1 MAGLKSQP
9 EFESQDDTTTET
21 TTATK
26 EKAGTKEAP
35 AVDKAA
41 IAAGLAA
48 ATAIAKAATGTAAG
62 TAVVPA
68 KAPLKY
74 RKAFEEKENA
84 YPLADVMLWF
94 QASPSIT
101 HTSGCA
107 KHSKKGSLG
116 TKFVVHVDSYNMR
129 FLAVPGSN
137 DKEAK
142 SKVRNSYDKKTI
154 VDDGSDLQDYVDALK
169 AEGYA
174 KAHVE
179 PYVDLWGRVVWSE
192 KFGTVAPDDDSWD
205 VRVQLSKTSASNFG
219 YFQGKRGRAES
230 EGRVGVLED
239 VEVTAVA
246 LEGKSGDYTNF
257 DFAAPKAV

>member
-9 EFESQDDTTTET
+9 EFESQDDTTET
-21 TTATK
+21 TTTTK
-26 EKAGTKEAP
+26 EKTVTQQAP
-35 AVDKAA
+35 TVDKAA

-48 ATAIAKAATGTAAG
+48 ATAITKAATG

-94 QASPSIT
+94 QASPSIP

-116 TKFVVHVDSYNMR
+116 TKFVLHVDSYNMR

-169 AEGYA
+169 AEGYP

-192 KFGTVAPDDDSWD
+192 KFGAVAPDDDSWD

-257 DFAAPKAV
+257 DFAAPKAT